1 MKYGILVLMV
11 SFVALS
17 TDAYGHGDEKH
28 KKPEKV
34 SSAMMHGEAMDTTH
48 HEEMEGMHDEQMQ
61 TPQLQ
66 TVERDFETIRAEVQS
81 STTFIVIKASAL
93 AVAIV
98 GLGVVYL
105 PRKRKANS

>member
-48 HEEMEGMHDEQMQ
+48 HEEMEGMQ

-66 TVERDFETIRAEVQS
+66 TVDRDFETIRAEVQS